1 MSGTAARKISSAPP
15 VLFKRMGG
23 IKSKNHIV
31 EAHHFYTLPPAGH
44 PLLPHTSPALRFSMT
59 KRCHPALIVLPVL
72 LEIFLHALFQQK
84 SFNKKYYEKL
94 QFFKFFKYFL
104 YKCFYY
110 NRYVF
115 MYSFCI

>member
-44 PLLPHTSPALRFSMT
+44 PHLPHTSPALHFSMT
-59 KRCHPALIVLPVL
+59 ERCHPEELNGESVQIIADVQDL
-72 LEIFLHALFQQK
+72 K
-84 SFNKKYYEKL
+84 SIAGIK
-94 QFFKFFKYFL
+94 
-104 YKCFYY
+104 
-110 NRYVF
+110 
-115 MYSFCI
+115 